1 MDPTH
6 AGFIGRVMARRS
18 AEDGYDADS
27 WNWALLLEGYERGG
41 RIEALESL
49 RARLVGKKFQY
60 AALQRLRALGERK
73 IE

>member
-27 WNWALLLEGYERGG
+27 WNWRCCLRLRAWG